1 MIEISVEA
9 LPNIKKERGALL
21 KKLGISTVYDLLNH
35 FPRSYED
42 RSKKKTLIECFD
54 GEKALVKATVK
65 SKSYR
70 QIRKN
75 LDIVK
80 LSVYD
85 ETGKMEVTYFNQK
98 FMYSNIKEGM
108 EYIFYGKVQRDFG
121 KLEMVNPVTE
131 AEQKNTGGI
140 TPVYSLTKGLS
151 QNVFASF
158 VKSAILAIDLQTRET
173 LPEYIKKKYQLCDI
187 VFAYKNIHFPTNEH
201 ALKLARERFCFEEL
215 LMFEL
220 GLLSKRSSNNLNKGI
235 KFHDYK
241 IVEKLEDFLP
251 FKLTDAQKRTVREIA
266 KDINSGKQLNRLV
279 QGDVGSGKTM
289 VALCALLIAANSGY
303 QGAMMA
309 PTEILAHQH
318 YEELCKYLEH
328 FGFRVG
334 LLTGSTPK
342 KEKAVILKALKDGE
356 INVLVGTHA
365 IIEADVEFKN
375 LAMCITDEQHRFG
388 VNQRGKLFDKGKNP
402 HFLVMSATPIPRT
415 LALIMYSDLDVSI
428 IDELPPG
435 RKAVK
440 TIYANEKDRPKI
452 DSFLKERL
460 KEDDQIYIVC
470 PLVEETENSD
480 DSLKNAVEYSKVIEE
495 KFPEYKVAFLHGKM
509 KNSEKDEIMMRFK
522 SGEIKILVSTTVIEV
537 GVNVPNATVMMVE
550 NAERFGLSQ
559 LHQLRGRV
567 GRGEKQAY
575 NLLLSDNPSKN
586 TMERLKVMVKTN
598 DGFKISEKDLEL
610 RGPGDFFGTAQS
622 GFIDMRIANFLTD
635 VKTLNIVM
643 EEAKDIL
650 SKDPHLER
658 AENKLLRE
666 NVRKIF
672 G

>member
-1 MIEISVEA
+1 MIDISVEA
-9 LPNIKKERGALL
+9 LPNIKKERGAML

-35 FPRSYED
+35 FPKRYED
-42 RSKKKTLIECFD
+42 RSRKKTLIECFD

-70 QIRKN
+70 QVRKN
-75 LDIVK
+75 LDMVK

-98 FMYSNIKEGM
+98 YMYQSIREGG
-108 EYIFYGKVQRDFG
+108 EYLFFGKVQRDFG
-121 KLEMVNPVTE
+121 KLQMVNPVTE

-140 TPVYSLTKGLS
+140 TPVYALTKGLS
-151 QNVFASF
+151 QNVFSSF
-158 VKSAILAIDLQTRET
+158 VKSAILAIDLQTKET
-173 LPEYIKKKYQLCDI
+173 LPEYIKRKYQLCDI
-187 VFAYKNIHFPTNEH
+187 LFAYKNIHFPSNEQ
-201 ALKLARERFCFEEL
+201 ALKLARERFAFEEL
-215 LMFEL
+215 LFFEL
-220 GLLSKRSSNNLNKGI
+220 GLLSKKSNNSLNKGI
-235 KFHDYK
+235 PFTDYK
-241 IVEKLEDFLP
+241 IVEKLEDYLP
-251 FKLTDAQKRTVREIA
+251 FKLTNAQKRTVREIA

-318 YEELCKYLEH
+318 YDELCKYLEH

-342 KEKAVILKALKDGE
+342 KEKALILKELKEGS
-356 INVLVGTHA
+356 INILVGTHA

-388 VNQRGKLFDKGKNP
+388 VNQRGKLFEKGKNP

-440 TIYANEKDRPKI
+440 TLYANEKDRLKI
-452 DSFLKERL
+452 DEFLKERL
-460 KEDDQIYIVC
+460 LNDDQIYIVC
-470 PLVEETENSD
+470 PLVEETENTD
-480 DSLKNAVEYSKVIEE
+480 DSLKNAVEYSKVIEK
-495 KFPEYKVAFLHGKM
+495 KFPGYKVAFLHGKM

-522 SGEIKILVSTTVIEV
+522 AGEIKILVSTTVIEV
-537 GVNVPNATVMMVE
+537 GVNVPNATVMM
-550 NAERFGLSQ
+550 G
-559 LHQLRGRV
+559 
-567 GRGEKQAY
+567 KC
-575 NLLLSDNPSKN
+575 
-586 TMERLKVMVKTN
+586 
-598 DGFKISEKDLEL
+598 
-610 RGPGDFFGTAQS
+610 
-622 GFIDMRIANFLTD
+622 
-635 VKTLNIVM
+635 
-643 EEAKDIL
+643 
-650 SKDPHLER
+650 
-658 AENKLLRE
+658 
-666 NVRKIF
+666 
-672 G
+672 

>member
-1 MIEISVEA
+1 MIKKIVSVCLAFCMLISLMPATEISA
-9 LPNIKKERGALL
+9 AYSNSI
-21 KKLGISTVYDLLNH
+21 
-35 FPRSYED
+35 
-42 RSKKKTLIECFD
+42 
-54 GEKALVKATVK
+54 
-65 SKSYR
+65 
-70 QIRKN
+70 
-75 LDIVK
+75 
-80 LSVYD
+80 YD

-98 FMYSNIKEGM
+98 FMFSNIEEGE
-108 EYIFYGKVQRDFG
+108 EYLFFGKVQRDFG
-121 KLEMVNPVTE
+121 KLQMTNPVTE
-131 AEQKNTGGI
+131 KEQKNTGGI

-151 QNVFASF
+151 QNVFSSF
-158 VKSAILAIDLQTRET
+158 VKSAILAIDLQTKET
-173 LPEYIKKKYQLCDI
+173 LPDYIKRKYKLCDI
-187 VFAYKNIHFPTNEH
+187 LFAYKNIHFPSNEQ
-201 ALKLARERFCFEEL
+201 ALKLARERLAFEEL
-215 LMFEL
+215 LFFEL
-220 GLLSKRSSNNLNKGI
+220 GLLGKKQNNSLNKGI
-235 KFHDYK
+235 PFKDYK
-241 IVEKLEDFLP
+241 IVEKLEDIIP
-251 FKLTDAQKRTVREIA
+251 FKLTNAQKRTVREIA

-328 FGFRVG
+328 FGFSVG

-342 KEKAVILKALKDGE
+342 KEKAALLKDLKEGK
-356 INVLVGTHA
+356 IHILVGTHA

-388 VNQRGKLFDKGKNP
+388 VNQRGKLFDKGNNP

-435 RKAVK
+435 RKTVK
-440 TIYANEKDRPKI
+440 TIAANEKDREKI
-452 DSFLKERL
+452 DEFLRERL
-460 KEDDQIYIVC
+460 KADDQIYIVC

-480 DSLKNAVEYSKVIEE
+480 ESLKNAVEYSKIIEK
-495 KFPEYKVAFLHGKM
+495 KFSDYKVAFLHGKM
-509 KNSEKDEIMMRFK
+509 KNSEKDDIMMRFK
-522 SGEIKILVSTTVIEV
+522 SGEIRILVSTTVIEV

-575 NLLLSDNPSKN
+575 NILVSDNPSKT

-622 GFIDMRIANFLTD
+622 GFFDMKIANFLTD
-635 VKTLNIVM
+635 VKTLNTVM
-643 EEAKDIL
+643 EEAKEIL
-650 SKDPHLER
+650 SRDPYLER
-658 AENKLLRE
+658 EENALLRE